1 MPIHALGLIETNGLV
16 TLIEAADA
24 MAKAAA
30 VRLFTRENVDSG
42 LVTIM
47 CEGELGAVRAAV
59 DAGAEAARRVGNVVT
74 AHVIPRPHDELS
86 SELEKLP
93 SQGPPYRPPRG
104 RHLLGP
110 VGK

>member
-1 MPIHALGLIETNGLV
+1 MSIQALGLIETNGLV
-16 TLIEAADA
+16 ALIEAADA

-59 DAGAEAARRVGNVVT
+59 DAGAEAARRIGKVATV
-74 AHVIPRPHDELS
+74 HVIPRPHEELAAK
-86 SELEKLP
+86 LEKLP
-93 SQGPPYRPPRG
+93 PQGPPFRNPT
-104 RHLLGP
+104 
-110 VGK
+110 GKRATH

>member
-1 MPIHALGLIETNGLV
+1 MPIRALGMIETYGLV

-42 LVTIM
+42 MVTIM

-59 DAGAEAARRVGNVVT
+59 DAGAEAARRVGKVAV
-74 AHVIPRPHDELS
+74 AHVIPRPHEELS
-86 SELEKLP
+86 QELEGLP
-93 SQGPPYRPPRG
+93 PMGPPYRAPQG
-104 RHLLGP
+104 RRL
-110 VGK
+110 KA